1 MSFIK
6 FIWISLWR
14 KPLRTLLLM
23 FCVCIAF
30 LIYGL
35 TASFISGSNSSSAA
49 NEQLLGTVNKLGR
62 SQTLPIA
69 YLNRFSAIDDIAAM
83 SYVARL
89 RGFVE
94 VEKNV
99 VSISAANPDMIMATS
114 GPDLGLSPTL
124 IASLKRSRDFILV
137 GRALADSQG
146 WSVGQR
152 ISVTAFQMVKLV
164 GSRNWSFEIAG
175 IFEGANASS
184 DTYFILARYDYINAL
199 RAKGKDTVNAFV
211 LKTKKATE
219 PNVVAAKID
228 KLFANSASP
237 TKTQSEKQF
246 LEAFLRQF
254 ADVSL
259 IINLVVGAAFITI
272 LMIVI
277 NTMVFAIRERR
288 FEIGVLKILGFSRS
302 RIMVLILFE
311 TLFVFLMGGLL
322 GLALSKLATE
332 LAPPELGLSFTIDV
346 VLKAALIII
355 TLGMISGLLPAIK
368 AMRIPIVN
376 ALRAR

>member
-89 RGFVE
+89 RGFVD

-99 VSISAANPDMIMATS
+99 VSVSAANPDLIMTTS

-137 GRALADSQG
+137 GRALADSQD

-152 ISVTAFQMVKLV
+152 ISVTAFQMVKLD

-199 RAKGKDTVNAFV
+199 RAKGKNTVNAFV
-211 LKTKKATE
+211 LKTKEGTE

-322 GLALSKLATE
+322 GLALSKLATG

-346 VLKAALIII
+346 VLKAVLIII